1 MIALRNLTIEEIGTL
16 KGYVFEVGSE
26 SCSIKF
32 CKEIRDLVEN
42 RHLCI
47 GKKFRIVTPKVP
59 QAYVEMVVMH
69 ILDVIEMIDI
79 TAIIIND
86 YGILFEL
93 RKLGVKVEFIFGRLL
108 VRSQEYEHNY
118 MKRLDLNENEDV
130 LQSWLNPSILH
141 YKKIELLKEMNFTGV
156 ELSPSDSVKNLLLDI
171 KGFELEVFVHYN
183 LFIGAVGRACVS
195 AKQNNVRTGNCSNLC
210 STTYNL
216 KLAKM
221 YGNFDTPTQEE
232 VDEFSKNIVIG
243 NVLYF
248 LKKVDNFPFDKCK
261 GVIIDGR
268 TNNIKS
274 VLKELRRQLNVS

>member
-1 MIALRNLTIEEIGTL
+1 MIALRNLTIKEIATL

-32 CKEIRDLVEN
+32 CQEIRNLVEN

-47 GKKFRIVTPKVP
+47 GKKITIVTPKVP

-86 YGILFEL
+86 YGVLFEL
-93 RKLGVKVEFIFGRLL
+93 RKSGVKVEFIFGRLL

-118 MKRLDLNENEDV
+118 MKRLDLYENKDV

-141 YKKIELLKEMNFTGV
+141 YKKIELLKKMNFTGV

-171 KGFELEVFVHYN
+171 KGFELDVFVHYN

-216 KLAKM
+216 KLSKM
-221 YGNFDTPTQEE
+221 YGNFDTPSQEE
-232 VDEFSKNIVIG
+232 VDEFSENIVIG

-248 LKKVDNFPFDKCK
+248 LKKVDDFPFDKCK

-274 VLKELRRQLNVS
+274 VLKELEN